1 MQISSAYPS
10 VAHSALQGG
19 AGVRAASAPA
29 TSSIVPA
36 VGDRAAQRSNLP
48 PRPSSLAPVE
58 QSSSS
63 ERNRLRGD
71 EDAAERRR
79 LAQQE
84 QLIQNQ
90 IKSLAARDREVRAH
104 EQAHVAAGG
113 QYAGAASYQY
123 ERGPNGVNY
132 AVSGEVRISTSE
144 EPTPE
149 ATLRKAQII
158 RRAALAPA
166 EPSPQDRRVAA
177 MAAQMETAARAE
189 IARARDTETEDSE
202 SGATQPTAPEGAVD
216 TSTTAP
222 ADKSAQ
228 PVSLA
233 SERESLLQRLSS
245 LDGTARRVGTLLSQH
260 A

>member
-1 MQISSAYPS
+1 MQISGACPS
-10 VAHSALQGG
+10 VAYSALQGG
-19 AGVRAASAPA
+19 AGGRVSSAPA
-29 TSSIVPA
+29 LSSITPA
-36 VGDRAAQRSNLP
+36 AAERQDTSQ
-48 PRPSSLAPVE
+48 RPSTLAPVE
-58 QSSSS
+58 QSSPS

-79 LAQQE
+79 LVQQE
-84 QLIQNQ
+84 QLMQNQ

-113 QYAGAASYQY
+113 QYAGAASYEY
-123 ERGPNGVNY
+123 ERGPNGVSY
-132 AVSGEVRISTSE
+132 AVGGEVHISTSE

-177 MAAQMETAARAE
+177 MATRMETAARAD
-189 IARARDTETEDSE
+189 IAHARNTEAEKSE
-202 SGATQPTAPEGAVD
+202 GGATQPTATE
-216 TSTTAP
+216 STADAPPVTAP

-228 PVSLA
+228 PVTA
-233 SERESLLQRLSS
+233 SDRDRLQQRLSS
-245 LDGTARRVGTLLSQH
+245 LDGTARRTGTLLSLH
-260 A
+260 T

>member
-10 VAHSALQGG
+10 AAYSALQGG
-19 AGVRAASAPA
+19 AGVRAAPAPVLSSLSPA
-29 TSSIVPA
+29 TAERQDST
-36 VGDRAAQRSNLP
+36 
-48 PRPSSLAPVE
+48 PRPSTLAPVE

-63 ERNRLRGD
+63 ERPRLRGD
-71 EDAAERRR
+71 EDAAERRH

-84 QLIQNQ
+84 QQIQAE
-90 IKSLAARDREVRAH
+90 IKSLAARDREVRTH

-123 ERGPNGVNY
+123 ERGPNGVSY
-132 AVSGEVRISTSE
+132 AVAGEVRISTSE

-189 IARARDTETEDSE
+189 IARARDAEPEESE
-202 SGATQPTAPEGAVD
+202 SGAIKPDAEDAADKSGVAG
-216 TSTTAP
+216 S
-222 ADKSAQ
+222 ADKSAP
-228 PVSLA
+228 PVNLA
-233 SERESLLQRLSS
+233 SERDRLQQRLSS
-245 LDGTARRVGTLLSQH
+245 LDGTARRAGTLLSLH

>member
-10 VAHSALQGG
+10 VAYSALQGG
-19 AGVRAASAPA
+19 AGGRASSTPVLSSNTPAATGHPDAP
-29 TSSIVPA
+29 
-36 VGDRAAQRSNLP
+36 Q
-48 PRPSSLAPVE
+48 RPSTLTPVE
-58 QSSSS
+58 QASPS
-63 ERNRLRGD
+63 ERNRQHNG
-71 EDAAERRR
+71 EDPLERRR

-84 QLIQNQ
+84 QLIQNE

-123 ERGPNGVNY
+123 ERGPNGINY
-132 AVSGEVRISTSE
+132 AVAGEVQISTSE

-177 MAAQMETAARAE
+177 MAAQMEAAARAE
-189 IARARDTETEDSE
+189 IARARDTEPEESEDGAIKPAAE
-202 SGATQPTAPEGAVD
+202 DAADKSGVAG
-216 TSTTAP
+216 S

-228 PVSLA
+228 PVNLA
-233 SERESLLQRLSS
+233 SERDRLQQRLSS
-245 LDGTARRVGTLLSQH
+245 VDGTVRRAGTLLSLH